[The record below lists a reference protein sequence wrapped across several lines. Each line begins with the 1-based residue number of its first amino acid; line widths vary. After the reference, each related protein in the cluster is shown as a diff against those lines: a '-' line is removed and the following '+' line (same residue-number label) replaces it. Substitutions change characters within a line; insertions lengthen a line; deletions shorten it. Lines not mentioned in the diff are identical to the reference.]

1 MKLTIKNKILYRC
14 PSSVYPSLV
23 MHNRAGPL
31 NTLNYEVC
39 LNTN

>member
-14 PSSVYPSLV
+14 PRSVYPSLV

-31 NTLNYEVC
+31 DALNHEV
-39 LNTN
+39 LSKY